1 MISIFCIGIIFFIF
15 MTRCKVSK
23 IQLKM
28 KDASLILIFF
38 ALLAYINGHEYLF
51 IILLFSFSIIY
62 FTPQHYFESYLSKFL
77 GKKDKKIEKEIL
89 KDTPQE
95 PTIDTIE
102 TDIEIDDNI
111 TIDEQD
117 DEDEQDE
124 QIVQDNRNDQDVED
138 QNNNQNE
145 SQIQSQEY
153 EKYQRQT
160 R

>member
-1 MISIFCIGIIFFIF
+1 MFCIGIIFFIF

-51 IILLFSFSIIY
+51 VFILLAFSIIY
-62 FTPQHYFESYLSKFL
+62 FTPQHYFDNYLSKFL
-77 GKKDKKIEKEIL
+77 GKKDKKKIHQ
-89 KDTPQE
+89 DPPQE
-95 PTIDTIE
+95 TTIETIE

-117 DEDEQDE
+117 YQ
-124 QIVQDNRNDQDVED
+124 ED
-138 QNNNQNE
+138 QEDQENQE
-145 SQIQSQEY
+145 QENQEHY
-153 EKYQRQT
+153 EKEEQKK
-160 R
+160 